1 MRSVHCAIPSMLPSI
16 LYFSPVAFENC
27 S

>member
-16 LYFSPVAFENC
+16 LYFSPVCF
-27 S
+27 